1 MPEDYIC
8 PVCLAFK
15 DPATGVCLACG
26 KKYHLLDI
34 PISLEDGAETKI
46 TDFIIPFQNGFM
58 TFKARPT
65 MEISCDSLEID
76 KDLTI
81 YPSFRKK
88 ATLTF
93 EFLPKLDTDDNNVLY
108 TIYCS

>member
-1 MPEDYIC
+1 MPEEYIC

-15 DPATGVCLACG
+15 DPATGVCLVCG

-34 PISLEDGAETKI
+34 PMSLEDGAETKI
-46 TDFIIPFQNGFM
+46 TDFIVPFQNGFM
-58 TFKARPT
+58 TFKAKPM
-65 MEISCDSLEID
+65 MEASYDSLEINH
-76 KDLTI
+76 DLTM
-81 YPSFRKK
+81 YPSFHKK

-93 EFLPKLDTDDNNVLY
+93 EFLSELDNNNNEVLY

>member
-15 DPATGVCLACG
+15 DPATGVCLVCG

-34 PISLEDGAETKI
+34 PISLEDGAVAKI
-46 TDFIIPFQNGFM
+46 ADFIIPFQNGFI
-58 TFKARPT
+58 TFKAQPT
-65 MEISCDSLEID
+65 MEISCDSLEIGD
-76 KDLTI
+76 DLTI
-81 YPSFRKK
+81 CPFSHKR

-93 EFLPKLDTDDNNVLY
+93 ELLPDLDADNNDILY